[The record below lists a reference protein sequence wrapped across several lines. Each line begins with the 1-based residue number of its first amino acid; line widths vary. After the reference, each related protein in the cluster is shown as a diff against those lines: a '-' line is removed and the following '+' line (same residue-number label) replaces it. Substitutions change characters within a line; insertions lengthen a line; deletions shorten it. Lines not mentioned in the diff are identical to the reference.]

1 MVDID
6 DWAPEN
12 EVPTKTTE
20 IMPVF
25 KRQTESFAELEQ
37 IHGPGA
43 PAVYSL
49 ESETVV
55 VGRALDADIRVNSL
69 QVSRKHMSLTLVAGE
84 HRCEDLESRNGV
96 YLNGIRMHSAILRQG
111 DNIQVGDVVFIYHE
125 RR

>member
-1 MVDID
+1 MADIN
-6 DWAPEN
+6 DWDE

-25 KRQTESFAELEQ
+25 KRTSESYAELEQ

-43 PAVYSL
+43 PRFISL
-49 ESETVV
+49 EAESMV
-55 VGRALDADIRVNSL
+55 VGRALDAEIRVDSL
-69 QVSRKHMSLTLVAGE
+69 QVSRKHMLITLVAEE
-84 HRCEDLESRNGV
+84 HRCEDLKSRNGV
-96 YLNGIRMHSAILRQG
+96 YLNGVRIHSAMLRQG

>member
-1 MVDID
+1 MDIN
-6 DWAPEN
+6 DWDE

-25 KRQTESFAELEQ
+25 KRTVESFAELEQ

-43 PAVYSL
+43 PALYSL
-49 ESETVV
+49 KSETTVI
-55 VGRALDADIRVNSL
+55 GRAVEANIRVNSL
-69 QVSRKHMSLTLVAGE
+69 QVSRRHMTLTLVGGE
-84 HRCEDLESRNGV
+84 HRCEDLRSRNGV
-96 YLNGIRMHSAILRQG
+96 YLNGIKIHSAVLREG

>member
-1 MVDID
+1 MVEKNDWD
-6 DWAPEN
+6 D

-20 IMPVF
+20 IMPVL
-25 KRQTESFAELEQ
+25 KRMSDSYAELEQ

-43 PAVYSL
+43 PRFISL
-49 ESETVV
+49 ESESMV
-55 VGRALDADIRVNSL
+55 VGRALDAEIRVDSL
-69 QVSRKHMSLTLVAGE
+69 QVSRKHISLTAVAGE
-84 HRCEDLESRNGV
+84 HRCEDLNSRNGV